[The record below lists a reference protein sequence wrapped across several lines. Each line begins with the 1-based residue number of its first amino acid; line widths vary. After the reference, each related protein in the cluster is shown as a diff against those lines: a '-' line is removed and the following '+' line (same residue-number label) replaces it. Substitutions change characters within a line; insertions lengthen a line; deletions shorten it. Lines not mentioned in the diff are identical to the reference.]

1 MSSRAE
7 GSKKEAQKKTEKIGY
22 DPVGLRKCMERELDP
37 RRYEHTLGVAYTA
50 AALAMRYG
58 ADMKKAQIA
67 GLLHDCAKNLSSE
80 KQIRTCHRASG
91 DSGCDHLAHH
101 WKAGN
106 APS

>member
-7 GSKKEAQKKTEKIGY
+7 GSKKEAKKKTEKIGY
-22 DPVGLRKCMERELDP
+22 DPVVLRKCMERELDP
-37 RRYEHTLGVAYTA
+37 TLGVAYTA

-80 KQIRTCHRASG
+80 KQIRTCHKHSIAI
-91 DSGCDHLAHH
+91 
-101 WKAGN
+101 N
-106 APS
+106 AA